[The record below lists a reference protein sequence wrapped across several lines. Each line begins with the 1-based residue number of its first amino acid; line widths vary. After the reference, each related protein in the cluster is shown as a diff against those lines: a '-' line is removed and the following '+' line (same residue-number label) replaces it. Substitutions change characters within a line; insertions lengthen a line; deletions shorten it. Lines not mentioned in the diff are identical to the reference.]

1 MRMITGSRDAT
12 DRAGVDEQDDEEVV
26 FRESDHSG
34 NDWVILTTSA
44 EKQALIASISSV
56 RCVKKIDED

>member
-1 MRMITGSRDAT
+1 MRMMVGRRDAT
-12 DRAGVDEQDDEEVV
+12 DRGGVDEQDEEEVV

-34 NDWVILTTSA
+34 NDWVMLTTSA

-56 RCVKKIDED
+56 RCVKKFDED